1 MSTPGSQTGRL
12 DPAGNVFRGT
22 HLGKG
27 RTVAV
32 TPRNSTMRQLSYG
45 RVKLDAAL
53 PSVTFSLADQEAG
66 FICLSGQASF
76 TVDGQ
81 TFSMGQYD
89 AVYAPRNSSVS
100 IVTASEVDLA
110 EFSAPVVNRY
120 PIQFVPYA
128 GIQADGSL
136 HFKTG
141 GPATSRTLNIM
152 IGKNVQAGRIMAGLT
167 ISEPGNWTSWP
178 PHEHAAILEELYV
191 YTEMPP
197 PGFGIQLVYTDPRDP
212 EIATIVREGDAVLM
226 PRGYHPNVSAPGGR
240 IAFLWAMAAHR
251 EVEDRQFGVVNVQPE
266 FAQGGSGLEASR
278 K

>member
-1 MSTPGSQTGRL
+1 MSTPGSQTDRL
-12 DPAGNVFRGT
+12 AAEGNVFRGT

-27 RTVAV
+27 RALAV
-32 TPRNSTMRQLSYG
+32 TPRNSSMQQLSYG
-45 RVKLDAAL
+45 RVRLDATQ
-53 PSVTFSLADQEAG
+53 PSVSFSLGDDEAG
-66 FICLSGQASF
+66 FICLAGRASVA
-76 TVDGQ
+76 VDGEK
-81 TFSMGQYD
+81 FLMGQYD
-89 AVYAPRNSSVS
+89 ALYVPRDSA
-100 IVTASEVDLA
+100 VTIATEGAADLA
-110 EFSAPVVNRY
+110 EFSAPVANRY

-128 GIQADGSL
+128 GIITDGAL

-141 GPATSRTLNIM
+141 GPGATRTLNIM

-167 ISEPGNWTSWP
+167 ISDPGNWTSWP
-178 PHEHAAILEELYV
+178 PHEHAAMLEELYV

-240 IAFLWAMAAHR
+240 IGFLWAMAAHR